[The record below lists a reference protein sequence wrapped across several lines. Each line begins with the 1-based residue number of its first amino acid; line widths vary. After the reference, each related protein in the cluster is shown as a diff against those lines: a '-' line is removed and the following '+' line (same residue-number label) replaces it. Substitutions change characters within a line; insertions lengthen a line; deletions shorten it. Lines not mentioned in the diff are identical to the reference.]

1 MRSALTG
8 LRLASRPLSTM
19 ATHMLIDGSTLEGG
33 GQILRNSIA
42 LAALLGKPVTINN
55 VRAGRAQPGLKAQH
69 AAGAYPTQ
77 SPFHLQCGDAERP
90 GIGGIWGRNWGAR
103 TPKVPSR

>member
-1 MRSALTG
+1 
-8 LRLASRPLSTM
+8 
-19 ATHMLIDGSTLEGG
+19 MLIDGSTLEGG

-69 AAGAYPTQ
+69 ASGAYPTHFIYDVATWGALVLVE
-77 SPFHLQCGDAERP
+77 SGG
-90 GIGGIWGRNWGAR
+90 GIGERERRKFRVDESDAWMNE
-103 TPKVPSR
+103 